1 MRLVGREK
9 LEHLKDIDMSS
20 KRWIDTWL
28 SELSRASW
36 KSKKE
41 IYEQF
46 PKVIAVSE
54 DVYLFKVEGCD
65 FFIEIMIS
73 FSHLLVLIT
82 SIKDNQN
89 GH

>member
-9 LEHLKDIDMSS
+9 LDHLKDIDMSS
-20 KRWIDTWL
+20 RRWINTWL

-46 PKVIAVSE
+46 PKVIAISE
-54 DVYLFKVEGCD
+54 DVYHFKVEGCN
-65 FFIEIMIS
+65 FFIETMIS

-82 SIKDNQN
+82 SVKDDQN
-89 GH
+89 EH

>member
-9 LEHLKDIDMSS
+9 LEHLKDIDTSS
-20 KRWIDTWL
+20 KRWIDAWL
-28 SELSRASW
+28 YEISRAGW

-54 DVYLFKVEGCD
+54 DVYQFKVEGCD
-65 FFIEIMIS
+65 LLIEIIIS
-73 FSHLLVLIT
+73 FSHLIVLVT
-82 SIKDNQN
+82 SIKDNEN
-89 GH
+89 GY

>member
-9 LEHLKDIDMSS
+9 LEHLKDIDPSS
-20 KRWIDTWL
+20 RRWIDTWL
-28 SELSRASW
+28 SELSRAGW

-46 PKVIAVSE
+46 PKVINVSG

-65 FFIEIMIS
+65 FYIEIMIL
-73 FSHLLVLIT
+73 FNHLLVLIT

-89 GH
+89 GY